1 MTVFTFKLEEDIQLK
16 NMKKMWFIKS
26 LLTKTVFA
34 KKEAGLIITTYTR
47 DQNSKDL
54 MTPL

>member
-1 MTVFTFKLEEDIQLK
+1 MTVFTFKLGEDIQLK